1 MSRQLSELAREI
13 PLVPT
18 PAALCG
24 AGCFP
29 AMAREW
35 FVSPEGDNALG
46 DGSRAQPFRTVGHVL
61 DTSIDLTKAGDTII
75 LRKGVYHE
83 CDVRLRKR
91 LSLRAETGE
100 RISSATC
107 RSRTA
112 LWSRSIRKPVAAALP
127 ISNSAA
133 ACITASSCR
142 RVGIAVRV
150 GGKNRGEQY
159 RAGKPQDPRH
169 RPRRHQDHTEV

>member
-1 MSRQLSELAREI
+1 LSRLLLLFVA
-13 PLVPT
+13 LV
-18 PAALCG
+18 A
-24 AGCFP
+24 FP

-100 RISSATC
+100 SAHIQCDMQVKRCRPDRSGSQWQPRC
-107 RSRTA
+107 RSRTQRQHV
-112 LWSRSIRKPVAAALP
+112 LRHPVADGLV
-127 ISNSAA
+127 S
-133 ACITASSCR
+133 R
-142 RVGIAVRV
+142 
-150 GGKNRGEQY
+150 
-159 RAGKPQDPRH
+159 
-169 RPRRHQDHTEV
+169 